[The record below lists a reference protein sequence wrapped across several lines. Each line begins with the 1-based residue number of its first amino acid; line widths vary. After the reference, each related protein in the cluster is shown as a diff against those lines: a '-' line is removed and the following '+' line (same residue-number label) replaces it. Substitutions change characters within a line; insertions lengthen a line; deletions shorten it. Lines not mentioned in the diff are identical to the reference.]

1 MSGSVTNNVQH
12 VYHRNNNYDADV
24 LVIGGSVAGCWSAL
38 KARQQGASVVLAE
51 KDVVGRAGV
60 VAQASGSGT
69 YFIPGADAYN
79 DKLTHSRHGAAEGM
93 DNLDFVRHVFTE
105 SYKIAQ
111 ELIELGFKSSVNTP
125 NINGVQSN
133 LLAFDGTNA
142 LGFFRELLI
151 SVGVTVLDYSP
162 ATQLLRND
170 NGHIVGATGNNTQ
183 TKQSW
188 QVTASA
194 VILATGG
201 SAFRSGA
208 MGTYHVTGDGHLLG
222 AEAGT
227 TFSGMEFSGHYGI
240 SPKNS
245 ATTKGFWLSSATFY
259 DNNGQELQT
268 NGWESVH
275 LVGKAIIE
283 TGGAYACMNKGNQA
297 VLKVFAKGVPS
308 IYEYFQKTNIDPF
321 TEKFPID
328 LRYEGLVRSVGGIVI
343 DENGATNVPGLY
355 AAGDVTERS
364 RITGAAMS
372 GAGPAIAWCL
382 VSASIAA
389 PHAAK
394 YALEHAAERKRPA
407 RGIGKTRLAFVPG
420 KAPDHQHIIRTVQEE
435 ILPIEKNVF
444 RSITHLRKTRTKLD
458 SLWQQVNEQGVGVS
472 EPSQQYIAREAA
484 AMLFDARLIF
494 HSASERLETRGLH
507 RLVDYPETDAKQHH
521 HHLLTG
527 TDEIRLQKSAQIG
540 FL

>member
-1 MSGSVTNNVQH
+1 MAASITSNTQDLSSQ
-12 VYHRNNNYDADV
+12 RNTFDADV
-24 LVIGGSVAGCWSAL
+24 LIIGGSIAGCWSAL
-38 KARQQGASVVLAE
+38 KARQQGATVILVE

-60 VAQASGSGT
+60 VAQASGSGA

-111 ELIELGFKSSVNTP
+111 ELQELGFKSSVTTP
-125 NINGVQSN
+125 NINDVRTN

-142 LGFFRELLI
+142 LGFFRDLLI
-151 SVGVTVLDYSP
+151 SVGVNVQDHSP

-170 NGHIVGATGNNTQ
+170 NGHIVGATGTNTQ
-183 TKQSW
+183 TKHTW
-188 QVTASA
+188 EVRASA
-194 VILATGG
+194 VILTTGG
-201 SAFRSGA
+201 NAFRSGA
-208 MGTYHVTGDGHLLG
+208 MGTYHVTGDGHLFA
-222 AEAGT
+222 AEAGA
-227 TFSGMEFSGHYGI
+227 TFSGNEFSGHYGI
-240 SPKNS
+240 SPKDS

-259 DNNGQELQT
+259 DNTGKELPT

-297 VLKVFAKGVPS
+297 VLKVFTKGVPS
-308 IYEYFQKTNIDPF
+308 IYDYFQKTNIDPF

-343 DENGATNVPGLY
+343 DENGATSVTGLY

-364 RITGAAMS
+364 KMTGAAMS

-382 VSASIAA
+382 VSAGIAA
-389 PHAAK
+389 PHAAR
-394 YALEHAAERKRPA
+394 YALAHTAERTRPA
-407 RGIGKTRLAFVPG
+407 QGIGKTQLQFTPG
-420 KAPDHQHIIRTVQEE
+420 AAPNYQDIIRTVQGE

-444 RSITHLRKTRTKLD
+444 RSVTGLKQARTKLD
-458 SLWQQVNEQGVGVS
+458 SLWQQIREQGIGVL
-472 EPSQQYIAREAA
+472 EPAQDYAAIEAKA
-484 AMLFDARLIF
+484 LLFDARLIV

-507 RLVDYPETDAKQHH
+507 RLVDYPETDASQNH
-521 HHLLTG
+521 HHLQKG
-527 TDEIRLQKSAQIG
+527 VDEIRLQKSAQIG

>member
-1 MSGSVTNNVQH
+1 MANSFKNNTSTTDKNKH
-12 VYHRNNNYDADV
+12 FDADV

-38 KARQQGASVVLAE
+38 KARQQGASVILAE

-60 VAQASGSGT
+60 VAQASGSGA

-79 DKLTHSRHGAAEGM
+79 EKLTFSRHSAAEGM
-93 DNLDFVRHVFTE
+93 DNLDFVRYVFTE

-111 ELIELGFKSSVNTP
+111 ELIELGFESSVKTP
-125 NINGVQSN
+125 NINDVRTN
-133 LLAFDGTNA
+133 LLAFDGSNS
-142 LGFFRELLI
+142 LGFFRELLTR
-151 SVGVTVLDYSP
+151 VGVQLLDYSP

-170 NGHIVGATGNNTQ
+170 NGHIVGASGSNTRTGQ
-183 TKQSW
+183 PWKVS
-188 QVTASA
+188 ASA

-201 SAFRSGA
+201 NAFRSGA
-208 MGTYHVTGDGHLLG
+208 MGTHHVTGDGHLLA

-227 TFSGMEFSGHYGI
+227 TFSGTEFSGHYGI

-245 ATTKGFWLSSATFY
+245 TTTKGFWLSSATFY
-259 DNNGQELQT
+259 DNHGKEIDT

-275 LVGKAIIE
+275 LVGRAIID

-308 IYEYFQKTNIDPF
+308 IYDYFQKTGIDPF
-321 TEKFPID
+321 TEKFPIE
-328 LRYEGLVRSVGGIVI
+328 LRYEGLIRSVGGIVI
-343 DENGATNVPGLY
+343 DDQGATNVPGLF
-355 AAGDVTERS
+355 AAGDITERS

-382 VSASIAA
+382 VSAGIAA
-389 PHAAK
+389 PNAAR
-394 YALEHAAERKRPA
+394 YALAHASERTRDA
-407 RGIGKTRLAFVPG
+407 RQIGTTRLQTG
-420 KAPDHQHIIRTVQEE
+420 GGSAPTHTEIIHAVQQE

-444 RSITHLRKTRTKLD
+444 RSIDRLRQAKIKVD
-458 SLWQQVNEQGVGVS
+458 GLWQQIREQGISVASPS
-472 EPSQQYIAREAA
+472 EEYAAREAEA
-484 AMLFDARLIF
+484 LLYDARLIF

-507 RLVDYPETDAKQHH
+507 RLLDYPQADEQQNH

-527 TDEIRLQKSAQIG
+527 LDDIQLKKSAQVA
-540 FL
+540 FF